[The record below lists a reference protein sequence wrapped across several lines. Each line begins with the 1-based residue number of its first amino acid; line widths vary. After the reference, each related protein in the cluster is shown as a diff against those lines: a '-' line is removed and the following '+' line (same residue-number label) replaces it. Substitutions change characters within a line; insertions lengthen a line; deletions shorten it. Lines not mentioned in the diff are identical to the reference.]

1 VRLTSAL
8 YNEEL
13 VNSKAELLKKFKKF
27 LDSDIKSSHDNL
39 ADIIYANKK
48 IFESKQQDIGK
59 KISMICYWL

>member
-1 VRLTSAL
+1 
-8 YNEEL
+8 
-13 VNSKAELLKKFKKF
+13 LKKFKKF

-48 IFESKQQDIGK
+48 IFDSKQQDIGK